1 MSYNYKLIKN
11 SSCCTLIEYENNIQ
25 LWASPCISNNS
36 FQYTGNNL
44 TYKNQFFYIK
54 KENDGRYCLYS
65 AQKQLIG
72 GQYYYAP
79 VGSAL
84 LCSN

>member
-1 MSYNYKLIKN
+1 MSYSYKLIRYSFCGTLVEYLNN
-11 SSCCTLIEYENNIQ
+11 SQSWT
-25 LWASPCISNNS
+25 SPCISNNA

-44 TYKNQFFYIK
+44 PYKNQFFYIK
-54 KENDGRYCLYS
+54 KESNGRYCLYS

-72 GQYYYAP
+72 GQYYYVP